1 MTDVGT
7 CARGHEWTPENTY
20 TVPSTGK
27 RMCRACKKMKDLNRT
42 YPERSKSKDVRCG
55 SCGEQRTVSAR
66 TERRIRTGELT
77 GTCETCRWG
86 PRVEATDELRA
97 WWTERFT
104 DAELHVLAAGLLD
117 TTPEHRS
124 DVRDRLPKWRTKF
137 QGRAPVTSE
146 LIQKEA
152 A

>member
-27 RMCRACKKMKDLNRT
+27 RNCRTCKKMQDEKRS
-42 YPERSKSKDVRCG
+42 YPERSKNKDVRCG
-55 SCGEQRTVSAR
+55 SCGEQRTVSER
-66 TERRIRTGELT
+66 TARRITSGELT

-104 DAELHVLAAGLLD
+104 DAELHVLAAGLVE
-117 TTPEHRS
+117 TTPEHRA
-124 DVRDRLPKWRTKF
+124 DVRERLPKWRTHLRD
-137 QGRAPVTSE
+137 RAPVASE
-146 LIQKEA
+146 LVKEA